1 MFQSLLLL
9 VAAAYVFSETIP
21 QFYISNSELR
31 EISRTMRQVDHNKA
45 QPEQVCLN
53 YQGKAE
59 GNYDNAPKPFFKWVD
74 PQFLEKPNVKMFMAM
89 MDNFHRKTG
98 KTEPQVSPEEEQE
111 EVSDFLTMAL
121 ASKPWQVLYDFLEQ
135 KGHPYAE
142 DPETFRAKIE
152 QLWFEHYSRSKGK
165 PDSSGFEHVFIG
177 EEKKRVV
184 SGLHNWIRI
193 YFLEKNPDEEFD
205 YKGYLDQRGKI
216 MAALRFTWHG
226 ALKKIGS
233 ILIGTSP
240 EFDMALYTL
249 CFLSRRGREPCK
261 VDIDGCQVSIT
272 SFDMIKKGKAYIGT
286 SFPTAGR
293 KSDTCGKVWSI
304 RL

>member
-1 MFQSLLLL
+1 
-9 VAAAYVFSETIP
+9 
-21 QFYISNSELR
+21 
-31 EISRTMRQVDHNKA
+31 
-45 QPEQVCLN
+45 
-53 YQGKAE
+53 
-59 GNYDNAPKPFFKWVD
+59 
-74 PQFLEKPNVKMFMAM
+74 MAM

-98 KTEPQVSPEEEQE
+98 KAEPRVSPEEEQK

-142 DPETFRAKIE
+142 DPSTFRAKIK

-177 EEKKRVV
+177 EEKKRMV
-184 SGLHNWIRI
+184 SGLHNWIRL
-193 YFLEKNPDEEFD
+193 YFLEKNADEEFD
-205 YKGYLDQRGKI
+205 YKGYIDQRGKV

-261 VDIDGCQVSIT
+261 V
-272 SFDMIKKGKAYIGT
+272 
-286 SFPTAGR
+286 
-293 KSDTCGKVWSI
+293 
-304 RL
+304 